1 MASDFERLVQVG
13 ARLDEAPD
21 EAALYDVLIVEALA
35 LTATRRVLLAWPD
48 GDQWR
53 VASARV
59 PAGETATDLLAA
71 IGPWLD
77 EARATRRSRLR
88 HGPDGAAPLDQ
99 RSCLVAPLLAGR
111 HVIGCLYLDLEG
123 TFGRYADL
131 QRDRVALLA
140 QQAAIA
146 LDRLRLQ
153 KEVERRDAE
162 LAMIDGIQQA
172 VGAELDFQ
180 AIVDLVGDK
189 LREVFATGDMSILW
203 WDAGNRESNWLYCY
217 EHGVRLQGMPP
228 VRPKPGGYYDRMMNG
243 RRSVVFASLAE
254 QHAAGMMGVPGTE
267 ISRSV
272 VIVPMLSGDRFLGN
286 VFVENHQRDNAFST
300 SDVRLIETVTS
311 SMAIALLNAQS
322 YHAERQRAAE
332 LAIVNS
338 VQAGLAARLEMQAIY
353 DLVGDK
359 IREIFDA
366 QVVGIGLI
374 DPTTGLRHIPYLFER
389 GLRVDVPDIPAA
401 SVHAGFGPHVRRTG
415 QTLFINAGMAERMAE
430 HGEVTEQGETPKS
443 AMWVPLRLGGQS
455 VGGSIT
461 VQSLDQENAFTQGDL
476 SLLQTLAASLGVAL
490 ENARLFAETQRLLK
504 ETEQRNAELAVI
516 NSIQQGMAAELDFHA
531 IVELVGDKVR
541 DVMQVGDISIGWY
554 DPAANRLDFIYGY
567 ERGVRSPGRLV
578 TPIAGGPFEQMR
590 MSRAHSV
597 FGTTAEMLAAGM
609 TPAPGTGMPRSSI
622 AVPIVGSDRVLGILA
637 LDHYEREHAFDAARV
652 RLLGTVAAGLGAA
665 LENARLLD
673 ETQRLLKETEQRAA
687 ELAIINSV
695 QEGLASKLD
704 MQAIYDLVG
713 DKVRDIFD
721 AQVVLLASF
730 DHARDVE
737 VFNYAFEKGKRLLTT
752 ERPINQTRR
761 ELIEMRQ
768 PVFIAHLTPELIA
781 ARGSSIIAGTE
792 SPKSVIFAPMLVGP
806 EVRGYLSIQ
815 NVDRFDAFTDA
826 DLRLL
831 QTLASSMSVALES
844 ARLFAETQ
852 QRAAELD
859 TVNRVS
865 QRLSGKL
872 DLDALIELVGEQ
884 VRTVFSADMAYV
896 ALLDRTSGMIDFPY
910 RHGEAN
916 TSIAYGQGLVSR
928 IIETGSALILNAD
941 LDRRSIEIG
950 ATIIGRQARSYLG
963 VPIVVDGISQ
973 GVISVQNAEREGA
986 YDANDQR
993 LLETIAASVGVA
1005 LQNARLFNETKE
1017 ALEQQQAS
1025 AEVLNVISNS
1035 VSDIAPVFEK
1045 ILDSCERLFGTPH
1058 LGVVV
1063 VKDDGL
1069 VHPVAIRGSIV
1080 KAMTRTLP
1088 MPVASSNTGR
1098 AIESRRIGEIDDV
1111 AALASTNA
1119 WARGTVD
1126 EVGNFSAA
1134 WVPMLW
1140 HDRGIGSIMVVR
1152 QPPAPLSEQDK
1163 ALLRTFADQAVI
1175 AIQNAALFEEAQVA
1189 RGAAES
1195 ANEAKS
1201 FFLATMSHEIRTPM
1215 NAVMGMSGLLLDT
1228 PLDEEQ
1234 RDFATTIR
1242 DSGDALLTII
1252 NDILDF
1258 SKIEAGRM
1266 DIEVHPFDLR
1276 ECVEAA
1282 LDLIG
1287 PRAAEKKLDLA
1298 YLFEG
1303 DVPVALDG
1311 DVTRLRQV
1319 LLNLFSNAVKFTESG
1334 EVVLS
1339 VTSRAAESGSELTF
1353 AVRDTGI
1360 GLSDEGKGRLFQ
1372 SFSQADSSTTR
1383 KYGGTGLGL
1392 AISKK
1397 LAELMGGT
1405 MWVESVGPG
1414 TGSTFF
1420 FTMVAPVATS
1430 PTLGR
1435 RALIGRQP
1443 ALEGK
1448 RVLVVDD
1455 NATNRKVLAL
1465 QSGKWGMGSRATGSP
1480 AEALTWI
1487 EAGEAFDLAVLDM
1500 HMPEMDGLTLAGR
1513 IRASRPQLP
1522 MVLFSSLGR
1531 REAGDTEGLFKAY
1544 LSKPLRQSQL
1554 FDTLVGLL
1562 AHEHLVEPLAKAKP
1576 TMVPGMAARH
1586 PLRILLAEDNAV
1598 NQKLALRLL
1607 QQMGYRAD
1615 VASNGIEAVESVERQ
1630 TYDVILMD
1638 VQMPEMD
1645 GLEATRRIVQRWSG
1659 QRPRIVAMTAN
1670 AMQGDREACLAAGMD
1685 DYVTKPIRVDALVE
1699 ALQATAART

>member
-13 ARLDEAPD
+13 ERLDEAPD

-111 HVIGCLYLDLEG
+111 HVIGCLYLDREG

-162 LAMIDGIQQA
+162 LAMIDGIQKA

-203 WDAGNRESNWLYCY
+203 WDAGNRESNGLYCY

-228 VRPKPGGYYDRMMNG
+228 VRPKLGGYYDRMMNG
-243 RRSVVFASLAE
+243 RRSVVFASVAE

-286 VFVENHQRDNAFST
+286 VFVENHQRDHAFST

-311 SMAIALLNAQS
+311 SMAVALLNAQS
-322 YHAERQRAAE
+322 CHAERQRAAE

-490 ENARLFAETQRLLK
+490 ENARLLDETQRLLK
-504 ETEQRNAELAVI
+504 ETEQRNTQLAVI
-516 NSIQQGMAAELDFHA
+516 NSIQQGLVAQLDFQG
-531 IVELVGDKVR
+531 IIELVGDR
-541 DVMQVGDISIGWY
+541 LRALMGLQDLGIRWFDHDTGTILRLYDV
-554 DPAANRLDFIYGY
+554 
-567 ERGVRSPGRLV
+567 EHGVRLTLPSGVIGPGSPTARFIAARTALV
-578 TPIAGGPFEQMR
+578 THTAAEEAEQY
-590 MSRAHSV
+590 S
-597 FGTTAEMLAAGM
+597 LI
-609 TPAPGTGMPRSSI
+609 PGTDSAKSSAQI
-622 AVPIVGSDRVLGILA
+622 PITANDQVLGSLM
-637 LDHYEREHAFDAARV
+637 LDNFEREHAFGNAEV
-652 RLLGTVAAGLGAA
+652 RLLQTIAASMGVA
-665 LENARLLD
+665 LENARLFD

-781 ARGSSIIAGTE
+781 ARGSSTIAGTE

-884 VRTVFSADMAYV
+884 VRTVFRADMAYV
-896 ALLDRTSGMIDFPY
+896 ALLDRASGMIDFPY

-916 TSIAYGQGLVSR
+916 TSIAYGQGLVSK

-993 LLETIAASVGVA
+993 LLETIAANVGVA

-1045 ILDSCERLFGTPH
+1045 ILDSCERLFATDQ
-1058 LGVVV
+1058 LAIFVVG
-1063 VKDDGL
+1063 DDDR
-1069 VHPVAIRGSIV
+1069 VHTKAWRGSFLAKFAHDAPLPLDRSITSGV
-1080 KAMTRTLP
+1080 ICDRKALHIAGAPAVSGLP
-1088 MPVASSNTGR
+1088 QQFRDV
-1098 AIESRRIGEIDDV
+1098 IDELGDI
-1111 AALASTNA
+1111 AAVYA
-1119 WARGTVD
+1119 
-1126 EVGNFSAA
+1126 
-1134 WVPMLW
+1134 PMVW
-1140 HDRGIGSIMVVR
+1140 EERGIGSICVMR
-1152 QPPAPLSEQDK
+1152 QPPRPFSDK
-1163 ALLRTFADQAVI
+1163 ETALLQVFADQAVI
-1175 AIQNAALFEEAQVA
+1175 AIQNARLFNEAKEA
-1189 RGAAES
+1189 RAAAET

-1201 FFLATMSHEIRTPM
+1201 AFLATMSHEIRTPM
-1215 NAVMGMSGLLLDT
+1215 NAVIGMSGLLLDT
-1228 PLDEEQ
+1228 PLNDEQ
-1234 RDFATTIR
+1234 RDFAGTIR

-1266 DIEVHPFDLR
+1266 DIEAHPFDLR
-1276 ECVEAA
+1276 DCVESA

-1287 PRAAEKKLDLA
+1287 ARAAQKHLDLA
-1298 YLFEG
+1298 YVFEG
-1303 DVPVALDG
+1303 DVPAAVNG
-1311 DVTRLRQV
+1311 DVTRLRQI
-1319 LLNLFSNAVKFTESG
+1319 LLNLLSNAVKFTERG
-1334 EVVLS
+1334 EVVLTVS
-1339 VTSRAAESGSELTF
+1339 SNGDELRFT
-1353 AVRDTGI
+1353 VRDTGI
-1360 GLSDEGKGRLFQ
+1360 GLSDEGRGRLFQ
-1372 SFSQADSSTTR
+1372 KFSQADSSTTR

-1392 AISKK
+1392 AISRL

-1405 MWVESVGPG
+1405 MDVESAGLG
-1414 TGSTFF
+1414 HGSTFR
-1420 FTMVAPVATS
+1420 FTIHAPAAEL
-1430 PTLGR
+1430 PAGKR
-1435 RALIGRQP
+1435 RDFIGAQP
-1443 ALEGK
+1443 ALQRK
-1448 RVLVVDD
+1448 RILVVDD
-1455 NATNRKVLAL
+1455 NATNRRILAL
-1465 QSGKWGMGSRATGSP
+1465 QAAKWGMLVEDTEDPLQAVGMLERQDY
-1480 AEALTWI
+1480 
-1487 EAGEAFDLAVLDM
+1487 DLAILDM
-1500 HMPEMDGLTLAGR
+1500 HMPSLDGAALAGR
-1513 IRASRPQLP
+1513 IRAAGQTLP
-1522 MVLFSSLGR
+1522 LVLFSSLGR
-1531 REAGDTEGLFKAY
+1531 KEAADSPFSATLA
-1544 LSKPLRQSQL
+1544 KPLRQSQL
-1554 FDTLVGLL
+1554 FDTLVTLL
-1562 AHEHLVEPLAKAKP
+1562 ADGPVRKAAPTIDKP
-1576 TMVPGMAARH
+1576 RIDATLGERH
-1586 PLRILLAEDNAV
+1586 PLRILLAEDNVV
-1598 NQKLALRLL
+1598 NQKLAMRLL

-1615 VASNGIEAVESVERQ
+1615 LASNGIEAIESVARQ
-1630 TYDVILMD
+1630 TYDLILMD

-1645 GLEATRRIVQRWSG
+1645 GLEATRRIVTRWPAAN
-1659 QRPRIVAMTAN
+1659 RPRIVAMTAN

-1685 DYVTKPIRVDALVE
+1685 DYVVKPIRVEALVAALRE
-1699 ALQATAART
+1699 AAARRGSAQ

>member
-13 ARLDEAPD
+13 ERLDEAPD
-21 EAALYDVLIVEALA
+21 EAAVYDVLIVEALA

-111 HVIGCLYLDLEG
+111 HVIGCLYLDREG

-162 LAMIDGIQQA
+162 LAMIDGIQKA

-228 VRPKPGGYYDRMMNG
+228 VRPKLGGYYDRMMNG
-243 RRSVVFASLAE
+243 RRSVVFASVAE

-286 VFVENHQRDNAFST
+286 VFVENHQRDHAFST

-311 SMAIALLNAQS
+311 SMAVALLNAQS
-322 YHAERQRAAE
+322 CHAERQRAAE

-490 ENARLFAETQRLLK
+490 ENARLLDETQRLLK
-504 ETEQRNAELAVI
+504 ETEQRNTQLAVI
-516 NSIQQGMAAELDFHA
+516 NSIQQGLVAQLDFQG
-531 IVELVGDKVR
+531 IIELVGDR
-541 DVMQVGDISIGWY
+541 LRALMGLQDLGIRWFDHDTGTILRLYDV
-554 DPAANRLDFIYGY
+554 
-567 ERGVRSPGRLV
+567 EHGVRLTLPSGVIGPGSPTARFIAARTALV
-578 TPIAGGPFEQMR
+578 THTAAEEAEQY
-590 MSRAHSV
+590 S
-597 FGTTAEMLAAGM
+597 LI
-609 TPAPGTGMPRSSI
+609 PGTDSAKSSAQI
-622 AVPIVGSDRVLGILA
+622 PITANDQVLGSLM
-637 LDHYEREHAFDAARV
+637 LDNFEREHAFGNAEV
-652 RLLGTVAAGLGAA
+652 RLLQTIAASMGVA
-665 LENARLLD
+665 LENARLFD

-781 ARGSSIIAGTE
+781 ARGSSTIAGTE

-884 VRTVFSADMAYV
+884 VRTVFRADMAYV
-896 ALLDRTSGMIDFPY
+896 ALLDRASGMIDFPY

-916 TSIAYGQGLVSR
+916 TSIAYGQGLVSK

-993 LLETIAASVGVA
+993 LLETIAANVGVA

-1045 ILDSCERLFGTPH
+1045 ILDSCERLFATDQ
-1058 LGVVV
+1058 LAIFVVG
-1063 VKDDGL
+1063 DDDR
-1069 VHPVAIRGSIV
+1069 VHTKAWRGSFLAKFAHDAPLPLDRSITSGV
-1080 KAMTRTLP
+1080 ICDRKALHIAGAPAVSGLP
-1088 MPVASSNTGR
+1088 QQFRDV
-1098 AIESRRIGEIDDV
+1098 IDELGDI
-1111 AALASTNA
+1111 AAVYA
-1119 WARGTVD
+1119 
-1126 EVGNFSAA
+1126 
-1134 WVPMLW
+1134 PMVW
-1140 HDRGIGSIMVVR
+1140 EERGIGSICVMR
-1152 QPPAPLSEQDK
+1152 QPPRPFSDK
-1163 ALLRTFADQAVI
+1163 ETALLQVFADQAVI
-1175 AIQNAALFEEAQVA
+1175 AIQNARLFNEAKEA
-1189 RGAAES
+1189 RAAAET

-1201 FFLATMSHEIRTPM
+1201 AFLATMSHEIRTPM
-1215 NAVMGMSGLLLDT
+1215 NAVIGMSGLLLDT
-1228 PLDEEQ
+1228 PLNDEQ
-1234 RDFATTIR
+1234 RDFAGTIR

-1266 DIEVHPFDLR
+1266 DIEAHPFDLR
-1276 ECVEAA
+1276 DCVESA

-1287 PRAAEKKLDLA
+1287 ARAAQKHLDLA
-1298 YLFEG
+1298 YVFEG
-1303 DVPVALDG
+1303 DVPAAVNG
-1311 DVTRLRQV
+1311 DVTRLRQI
-1319 LLNLFSNAVKFTESG
+1319 LLNLLSNAVKFTERG
-1334 EVVLS
+1334 EVVLTVS
-1339 VTSRAAESGSELTF
+1339 SNGDELRFT
-1353 AVRDTGI
+1353 VCDTGI
-1360 GLSDEGKGRLFQ
+1360 GLSDEGRGRLFQ
-1372 SFSQADSSTTR
+1372 KFSQADSSTTR

-1392 AISKK
+1392 AISRL

-1405 MWVESVGPG
+1405 MDVESAGLG
-1414 TGSTFF
+1414 HGSTFR
-1420 FTMVAPVATS
+1420 FTIHAPAAEL
-1430 PTLGR
+1430 PAGKR
-1435 RALIGRQP
+1435 RDFIGAQP
-1443 ALEGK
+1443 ALQRK
-1448 RVLVVDD
+1448 RILVVDD
-1455 NATNRKVLAL
+1455 NATNRRILAL
-1465 QSGKWGMGSRATGSP
+1465 QAAKWGMLVEDTEDPLQAVGMLERQDY
-1480 AEALTWI
+1480 
-1487 EAGEAFDLAVLDM
+1487 DLAILDM
-1500 HMPEMDGLTLAGR
+1500 HMPSLDGAALAGR
-1513 IRASRPQLP
+1513 IRAAGQTLP
-1522 MVLFSSLGR
+1522 LVLFSSLGR
-1531 REAGDTEGLFKAY
+1531 KEAADSPFSATLA
-1544 LSKPLRQSQL
+1544 KPLRQSQL
-1554 FDTLVGLL
+1554 FDTLVTLL
-1562 AHEHLVEPLAKAKP
+1562 ADGPVRKAAPTIDKP
-1576 TMVPGMAARH
+1576 RIDATLGERH
-1586 PLRILLAEDNAV
+1586 PLRILLAEDNVV
-1598 NQKLALRLL
+1598 NQKLAMRLL

-1615 VASNGIEAVESVERQ
+1615 LASNGIEAIESVARQ
-1630 TYDVILMD
+1630 TYDLILMD

-1645 GLEATRRIVQRWSG
+1645 GLEATRRIVTRWPAAN
-1659 QRPRIVAMTAN
+1659 RPRIVAMTAN

-1685 DYVTKPIRVDALVE
+1685 DYVVKPIRVDALVE
-1699 ALQATAART
+1699 ALMQARAGHGH